1 MPATTLNSLDMTRRH
16 VIALLRQPWYVAVTL
31 VQPVVWLLLF
41 GALFKKVTEIPGFD
55 SSSYQGF
62 IAPGIVV
69 MTALFS
75 SGWSGMGM
83 INDFD
88 RGVMDRFLVTPVHR
102 ASLIIGPL
110 VQTALSVAIQAV
122 IIVLLALA
130 VGADFG
136 GGVAGVAVL
145 VAVAMLLAASMGALS
160 NAVALTMRQEETLIG
175 LVQFVVLPLS
185 FLSAAFMQL
194 NLIPGWMQ
202 HVAKFNPVNWAVEAG
217 REAVSSGADWGFIA
231 ERVGLLLGLA
241 VVCVWVATRAFRS
254 YQRSV

>member
-1 MPATTLNSLDMTRRH
+1 MPVTVLNSLDMTRRH

-55 SSSYQGF
+55 ASSYQGF

-110 VQTALSVAIQAV
+110 VQAALSVAIQAV

-136 GGVAGVAVL
+136 GGVAGVVVL

-160 NAVALTMRQEETLIG
+160 NAVALTTRQEETLIG

-194 NLIPGWMQ
+194 DLIPGWMQ
-202 HVAKFNPVNWAVEAG
+202 QVAKLNPVNWAVEAG
-217 REAVSSGADWGFIA
+217 REAVSSGADWGFVA

-241 VVCVWVATRAFRS
+241 LVCVWVATRAFRS

>member
-1 MPATTLNSLDMTRRH
+1 MPVTVLNSLDMTRRH

-55 SSSYQGF
+55 ASSYQGF

-110 VQTALSVAIQAV
+110 VQAALSVAIQAV

-130 VGADFG
+130 VGADCG
-136 GGVAGVAVL
+136 GGVAGVVVL

-160 NAVALTMRQEETLIG
+160 NAVALTTRQEETLIG

-194 NLIPGWMQ
+194 DLIPGWMQ
-202 HVAKFNPVNWAVEAG
+202 QVAKLNPVNWAVEAG
-217 REAVSSGADWGFIA
+217 REAVSSGADWGFVA

-241 VVCVWVATRAFRS
+241 LVCVWVATRAFRS

>member
-55 SSSYQGF
+55 ASSYQGF

-110 VQTALSVAIQAV
+110 VQAALSVAIQAV
-122 IIVLLALA
+122 IIVVLALA

-160 NAVALTMRQEETLIG
+160 NAVALTTRQEETLIG

-194 NLIPGWMQ
+194 DLIPGWMQ
-202 HVAKFNPVNWAVEAG
+202 QVAEFNPVNWAVEAG
-217 REAVSSGADWGFIA
+217 REAVSSGADWGFVA

>member
-1 MPATTLNSLDMTRRH
+1 MPAIALNSLDMTRRH
-16 VIALLRQPWYVAVTL
+16 VMALLRQPWYVAVTL

-55 SSSYQGF
+55 ASSYQGF

-88 RGVMDRFLVTPVHR
+88 RGVMDRFLVTPVKR
-102 ASLIIGPL
+102 SSLIIGPL
-110 VQTALSVAIQAV
+110 AQAALSVSIQAV

-130 VGADFG
+130 VGADFP
-136 GGVAGVAVL
+136 GGVPGIAVL
-145 VAVAMLLAASMGALS
+145 IVVAMLLAASMGALS
-160 NAVALTMRQEETLIG
+160 NAVALATRQEETLIG

-194 NLIPGWMQ
+194 DLIPGWMQ

-217 REAVSSGADWGFIA
+217 REAVGAGADWAFVA
-231 ERVGLLLGLA
+231 ERVGLLFGLA
-241 VVCVWVATRAFRS
+241 VLCVWVATRAFRS